1 MTEQEYRDL
10 TMRTASDRTRYDTL
24 YLVLGLC
31 SEAGE
36 VADLMK
42 KSIASRTP
50 LDPESILNELGDVLW
65 YLTRLADTYGLMMEQ
80 IRDANA
86 AKLQARQAQG
96 TLVSREGR
104 TDPRSYGP

>member
-1 MTEQEYRDL
+1 MTEQDYLLL
-10 TMRTASDRTRYDTL
+10 TRQTANDRTRFNST
-24 YLVLGLC
+24 YLVFGLC

-36 VADLMK
+36 LADLK
-42 KSIASRTP
+42 KKELARDETADFGNV
-50 LDPESILNELGDVLW
+50 LAELGDILW
-65 YLTRLADTYGLMMEQ
+65 YFTRLCDTYSLTPEQ